1 MNTVLSVTKLESFAF
16 EILETQRNTLL
27 QPSTMYLVQTI
38 NFVPDDS
45 KDYNSYSLVGLT
57 VFQDC
62 IEVIFFETLKPV
74 EFNLSPAELIAIA
87 RDVNITGSK
96 PVYFENP
103 IGLSYTPTPGQ
114 EFYPDELGFGNYK
127 PLMMSFPPFNNHTI
141 LKQ

>member
-1 MNTVLSVTKLESFAF
+1 MNTVLSVTKPEVFAF

-27 QPSTMYLVQTI
+27 QPSAMYLVQTI

-45 KDYNSYSLVGLT
+45 KDYNSYSLIGLT

-62 IEVIFFETLKPV
+62 IEVMFFATLKAV
-74 EFNLSPAELIAIA
+74 EFNLSPTELIAIA
-87 RDVNITGSK
+87 RDVNIVGSK

-103 IGLSYTPTPGQ
+103 IGLSYDPPSGQ
-114 EFYPDELGFGNYK
+114 EFYPDELGFGIYK
-127 PLMMSFPPFNNHTI
+127 PLMMSIPPFNKYSL

>member
-1 MNTVLSVTKLESFAF
+1 MNTVLSVTKPEVFAF

-27 QPSTMYLVQTI
+27 QPSAMYLIQTI

-45 KDYNSYSLVGLT
+45 KDYNSYSLVGIT

-62 IEVIFFETLKPV
+62 IEVIIFATLKSV
-74 EFNLSPAELIAIA
+74 EFNLTPIELIAIA
-87 RDVNITGSK
+87 SDKNITGSK

-103 IGLSYTPTPGQ
+103 IGLGYTPTSGQ
-114 EFYPDELGFGNYK
+114 EFYPDELGFGIYK
-127 PLMMSFPPFNNHTI
+127 PLMMSIPPFTKYSI